1 MEPHTAV
8 LCIFADL
15 QNVQLKS
22 VMLTKSDRKEGQRD
36 TWREDRV
43 GQGLSWMEE
52 VMGPK
57 QGVGRVAV
65 GHEGLLGV
73 SGAVG

>member
-1 MEPHTAV
+1 MEHGTV
-8 LCIFADL
+8 WCIFADL

-22 VMLTKSDRKEGQRD
+22 LMLTKSDRKEGQRD

-43 GQGLSWMEE
+43 GQEWSWMGE

-57 QGVGRVAV
+57 QGVGRVAG